1 MTLIKHASKYTLVG
15 ILEWVVDY
23 TVALALRTW
32 LMPIEPANII
42 GRMAGAGLGFWIN
55 GTHTFASDSSGI
67 GRRQFARYVVMWIG
81 TTILDTWLLRIIDH
95 QSGLAGVAIG
105 KPFVD
110 FLSGT
115 IGFFLSRH
123 WIYKHK
129 APRDAAIGSVDESA

>member
-15 ILEWVVDY
+15 ILEWAVDY
-23 TVALALRTW
+23 LVTLALRAW
-32 LMPIEPANII
+32 LMPIEPANVI

-55 GTHTFASDSSGI
+55 GTHTFASENSGI
-67 GRRQFARYVVMWIG
+67 GRRQFARYAVMWIL
-81 TTILDTWLLRIIDH
+81 TTILDTWLLRIVDQ
-95 QSGLAGVAIG
+95 QSDFHGVAIG

-110 FLSGT
+110 FLCGT

-129 APRDAAIGSVDESA
+129 PPRIVETATPDTD